1 MQQYVKFA
9 KKIHKKFVR
18 NQNNRKLRDHCCYS
32 KISRSASHGTCNLR
46 FNVANE
52 TLVVFR
58 NGSNYDYYFII
69 KELTNA
75 FEGKFECLGENT
87 VKYNFF
93 SFSIGKKVTKID
105 KENKNIITI
114 YYKIKFIDI
123 V

>member
-32 KISRSASHGTCNLR
+32 KIYRSAAHGTCNLR
-46 FNVANE
+46 FNVPNE

-69 KELTNA
+69 KQLA
-75 FEGKFECLGENT
+75 YYFEGKFDCLWENIK
-87 VKYNFF
+87 KYK
-93 SFSIGKKVTKID
+93 SFSLLLENEIKKID
-105 KENKNIITI
+105 KNGEKNVLKYLTN
-114 YYKIKFIDI
+114 
-123 V
+123 